1 MYIHIAYIHTY
12 GIYLLTYLLCTYI
25 NINKNTLYAFVEMLQ
40 TNPNE
45 VRRPYYTLMYKLQY
59 NSMFKLA

>member
-25 NINKNTLYAFVEMLQ
+25 NTLYAFVEMLQ

-59 NSMFKLA
+59 DSMFKLA